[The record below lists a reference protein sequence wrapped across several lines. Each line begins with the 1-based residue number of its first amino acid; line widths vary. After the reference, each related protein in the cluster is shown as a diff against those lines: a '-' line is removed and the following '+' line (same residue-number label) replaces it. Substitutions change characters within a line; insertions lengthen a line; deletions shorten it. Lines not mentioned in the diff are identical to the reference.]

1 MMIAFAAFTFTSCED
16 VPAPYEI
23 PSDSDDDNPTEE
35 VQPSGS
41 GTLSDPYNVAAII
54 QEAEKLA
61 SGESSTQDY
70 YFKGKVK
77 SIKEQYSSNY
87 GNGTFY
93 ITDENSSNSFYV
105 YRAMYLGNKK
115 FTDGNTEIVEGD
127 EVIICGKITNYS
139 GTLETVQNGAYLY
152 SLNGKTSSD
161 GGSDNPDTPSGDAT
175 GDGTLANPYNCVAA
189 NNYASSLAANA
200 VSENAVY
207 IKGVIASYKENFST
221 QYGNASFYI
230 SDDGTST
237 NQFYVFRTYY
247 LNNEKYTSGDV
258 PQVGDTVIVYGN
270 VTNYYGNTPE
280 TAQGKSYIY
289 QWNKS
294 NNGGGNTGGDD
305 NTGDQSAS
313 NGNFESWSNGLPTN
327 WKSTSTAS
335 NADLSQSTDAHSG
348 SYSVKVG
355 GSSSANKRLSY
366 KELTLKAGEYTMTFY
381 VKAAT
386 STGGSIRPGYATVVN
401 GSISGGDAYQY
412 GSYVNDISSTE
423 WLQVTHT
430 FTISSEGTY
439 CVLIMNAKKPGGDVL
454 IDDFKLVMGST
465 TIIE

>member
-1 MMIAFAAFTFTSCED
+1 MKKILYSIMMIAFAAFTFTSCED

-23 PSDSDDDNPTEE
+23 PSDSDNDNPTEE

-41 GTLSDPYNVAAII
+41 GTLADPYNVAAII

-77 SIKEQYSSNY
+77 SIKEQYSSTY

-115 FTDGNTEIVEGD
+115 FTDGNTEIAEGD

-161 GGSDNPDTPSGDAT
+161 GGSDTPDTPSGDAT
-175 GDGTLANPYNCVAA
+175 GDGTLSNPYNCVAA
-189 NNYASSLAANA
+189 NQFASSLAANA

-207 IKGVIASYKENFST
+207 IKGKIVSFKNNENYNT
-221 QYGNASFYI
+221 TGDYGNATFYI

-237 NQFYVFRTYY
+237 NQFLVFRALY

-258 PQVGDTVIVYGN
+258 PQVGDDVIIYGN

-280 TAQGKSYIY
+280 TAQGKSYLY
-289 QWNKS
+289 QWTKNS
-294 NNGGGNTGGDD
+294 SGGGDTGGDD
-305 NTGDQSAS
+305 TPS
-313 NGNFESWSNGLPTN
+313 TN
-327 WKSTSTAS
+327 
-335 NADLSQSTDAHSG
+335 DG
-348 SYSVKVG
+348 V
-355 GSSSANKRLSY
+355 
-366 KELTLKAGEYTMTFY
+366 
-381 VKAAT
+381 
-386 STGGSIRPGYATVVN
+386 
-401 GSISGGDAYQY
+401 SISGTTLTLTNSSVTAGTESITIDLSTIGKADAESVETVTLEDGTTIVFDANGEQNGPKYY
-412 GSYVNDISSTE
+412 AKTNGVRVYKNNTITFNGKSAIAKVVMECDSYSGTDYVGNETA
-423 WLQVTHT
+423 
-430 FTISSEGTY
+430 TISASGNCLVYTNVFTGTSGGGVQLRVQKITITY
-439 CVLIMNAKKPGGDVL
+439 AK
-454 IDDFKLVMGST
+454 
-465 TIIE
+465 